1 MNDGLPELSAAEEAL
16 SLIAA
21 AAFIFAGAMVVLSI
35 HGLTFTEALQLL
47 GLI

>member
-1 MNDGLPELSAAEEAL
+1 MSDGLPELTAAEEAL

-21 AAFIFAGAMVVLSI
+21 AVFIFAGAMAVLSL